1 MGPAG
6 KGVAPMKL
14 TIEGDTKEI
23 TALVLALQERRFDEE
38 TASKIIAHLQE
49 QQSQNKQIWQPTVD
63 YAEYFPNFAS

>member
-1 MGPAG
+1 
-6 KGVAPMKL
+6 MKL

-23 TALVLALQERRFDEE
+23 TALVLSLQERRFDEE

-49 QQSQNKQIWQPTVD
+49 QQSQNRQIWQPSVD